1 MLNQNE
7 FPRKRTRREANS
19 GVHIQPSV
27 IATTPP
33 PQAPVAAAAASD
45 ATATGGVG
53 FKAKLHKQ
61 HLELLEH
68 DQMVVAKV

>member
-1 MLNQNE
+1 MINQNE

-33 PQAPVAAAAASD
+33 PQAPVAAAASD
-45 ATATGGVG
+45 AAATGIVG

-68 DQMVVAKV
+68 DQMVVAEV